1 MGCCQSRH
9 ARHRNGEHMLSGVR
23 IDLDGTIVAVKI
35 DDTTSAQRV
44 AGMKEHIGCALF
56 DVIRLPENIDVWV
69 DDEGLYRSEHNPEL
83 TGMVRLHQ
91 PDWDAVFGRGLVL
104 GVNPSTGDTV
114 SLSLDQMA
122 SVVAWWRTVTT
133 GGNNPAALRRRLTLV

>member
-1 MGCCQSRH
+1 
-9 ARHRNGEHMLSGVR
+9 MLSGVR

-35 DDTTSAQRV
+35 DDTTASLRM

-56 DVIRLPENIDVWV
+56 DVIRLPDNIDVWV

-91 PDWDAVFGRGLVL
+91 PDWDAVAGRGLIL
-104 GVNPSTGDTV
+104 GVDPATGETV

-122 SVVAWWRTVTT
+122 TVVGWWRTVAV
-133 GGNNPAALRRRLTLV
+133 GGNDPAALRPRLALA